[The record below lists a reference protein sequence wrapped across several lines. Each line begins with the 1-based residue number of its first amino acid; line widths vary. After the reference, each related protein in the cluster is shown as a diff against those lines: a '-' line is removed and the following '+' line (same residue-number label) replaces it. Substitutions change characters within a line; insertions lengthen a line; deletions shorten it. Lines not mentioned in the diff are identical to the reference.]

1 MKSVGNL
8 NDLTSP
14 PPSWNTLSD
23 KVRLSIFFFYI
34 YVLDIRF
41 IVFFC
46 SSCIEAKTKS
56 EGLDDEKTSSSL
68 ASCMEEITKHVE
80 LLKQEL
86 EKPYTSA
93 HCLKWADLLF
103 SDTSYVFGGS
113 ND

>member
-1 MKSVGNL
+1 MLLSLLHTAVF
-8 NDLTSP
+8 DTSFRASNALFSSGISGEAGAA
-14 PPSWNTLSD
+14 PSKEQT
-23 KVRLSIFFFYI
+23 Y
-34 YVLDIRF
+34 
-41 IVFFC
+41 
-46 SSCIEAKTKS
+46 
-56 EGLDDEKTSSSL
+56 SL
-68 ASCMEEITKHVE
+68 ASCIEEITKHVE